1 MNRIPAA
8 DIIRKHSIET
18 RLKKMSE
25 LRSGNTSEL
34 SMGCAPVALVGPEKA
49 SVSILLSRLAFDWP
63 GLRIGLELSLL
74 VTFHAL
80 FYHFA
85 LLSGAIDK
93 TNHVVP
99 LLLWFATCVLA
110 LFFDQFVL
118 CRPVFIFRRAY
129 HLALSGS
136 WDEALHLL
144 STISPESPALI
155 HCPPA
160 MYHLRRAEIL
170 IEAGM
175 YRTAERELQLAEGCG
190 TSQDRLSV
198 LRSRLIRF
206 ETENGLSRAQE
217 ELKSAVT
224 RSGETALLCLEEGLL
239 LLEARKD
246 LWSAKR
252 ILKRASEMPEEIHLS
267 GERTSLLARAA
278 CAATRLWT
286 GEAEEGLVELTMAIN
301 RLLPMAGSLDT
312 IRPILAFLLLE
323 RSHYLATHKEP
334 DAAAKDLRVGLTLC
348 SYPSLTKKA
357 ELIREELSW
366 RHGLTAELVA

>member
-1 MNRIPAA
+1 
-8 DIIRKHSIET
+8 
-18 RLKKMSE
+18 MSDV
-25 LRSGNTSEL
+25 RSGNSSEL
-34 SMGCAPVALVGPEKA
+34 SLGCPPVALVGPEKA
-49 SVSILLSRLAFDWP
+49 SFSTLLSKLAFDWP
-63 GLRIGLELSLL
+63 GLRIGLELSVL
-74 VTFHAL
+74 VFFHAVL
-80 FYHFA
+80 LHAA
-85 LLSGAIDK
+85 LITGLITEA
-93 TNHVVP
+93 NRWVP
-99 LLLWFATCVLA
+99 LLAWFATCVIA

-129 HLALSGS
+129 HLALSGA

-160 MYHLRRAEIL
+160 VYHLRRAEIL

-190 TSQDRLSV
+190 TSADKLSV

-206 ETENGLSRAQE
+206 EMDNGLSRAQE
-217 ELKSAVT
+217 ELKAAV
-224 RSGETALLCLEEGLL
+224 SKNGETAVLCLEEGLL

-252 ILKRASEMPEEIHLS
+252 LLKRASEMPEEIHLS

-286 GEAEEGLVELTMAIN
+286 GEAEEGLIELSSAIN
-301 RLLPMAGSLDT
+301 RLMPMAGSLDT

-334 DAAAKDLRVGLTLC
+334 EAAAKDLRVGLTLC
-348 SYPSLTKKA
+348 SYPSIMKKA
-357 ELIREELSW
+357 ETVKEELSW
-366 RHGLTAELVA
+366 RHGMTAELA